1 MANFCIKCGTAL
13 VPGCKF
19 CPECGANTVDT
30 GMPEAKGMSPYT
42 TSAYPIVTEKHKTDM
57 KIGKY
62 DFAYIKV
69 MTDSTVSR
77 ALKLKKREA
86 IVWLIIACMQVVLG
100 LILSALGKLLIGS
113 CILVVA
119 CVNCYFSIKTALY
132 LKDIYDSPR
141 WRIREYTSMA
151 KLTLSLLY
159 NLLFGGIIGLIAPI
173 YGMFVCDFL
182 VKNDTLFYTL
192 DEEYADK

>member
-69 MTDSTVSR
+69 MTDDTVSR

-86 IVWLIIACMQVVLG
+86 IVWLVTACVQMVLG
-100 LILSALGKLLIGS
+100 FILIVFGKTFMGCCLFLSAVANCCFSVKTALYIKKIYDSPGYNIGEYTS
-113 CILVVA
+113 KPTLVVA
-119 CVNCYFSIKTALY
+119 CIYNCFS
-132 LKDIYDSPR
+132 
-141 WRIREYTSMA
+141 
-151 KLTLSLLY
+151 
-159 NLLFGGIIGLIAPI
+159 GIVGIVAPI
-173 YGMFVCDFL
+173 YGKFVCDFFE
-182 VKNDTLFYTL
+182 KNDTFFYTL
-192 DEEYADK
+192 VKEYADK